1 MLSSKSAAFR
11 SYSQLA
17 LIVIAAGAIY
27 PLLYLRQNFEI
38 SILESF
44 NITQTQ
50 LRYCSSMLG
59 LIFVITYIPSGWLAD
74 RFSSRKLLAYSL
86 LATALLG
93 VWFSTMPSYSSLL
106 VIYGAWGVATGLTF
120 WSAHIKLVA
129 MLAKKDQ
136 QGKFFGI
143 LDGGRGLVE
152 ALLATVA
159 IALFAYVLSQDSG
172 STTIALKQVI
182 YLYIGVLLLVAP
194 LVYWLLDDFE
204 ETDEK
209 FCAECGT
216 VIKNKSEICPKC
228 GVRQIAQ
235 PSTLNLGAVA
245 LNGKNRIAAALFAF
259 MLGAVG
265 GHKFYLGKVGMG
277 FVYLIFF
284 WTFIPAIIAF
294 VELILFLTMSDE
306 EFTQKHGQVSNSVFM
321 DDLMTVLKHRE
332 IWLCAICIVCG
343 YQLFYAT
350 YSFAAYL
357 QQNFG
362 LTAVAVGTITVAKLW
377 MRPIGGIAAGFI
389 GDWSSPEKVLSILLV
404 LASISLSMM
413 AFLPTTSASIVM
425 LVVVL
430 LIGLLT
436 YGVRG
441 LYWATLGGC
450 NVPNKIKGLAI
461 GMISMIGY
469 FPEMYLPLIS
479 APLLEQYPGGLGYRI
494 YYLIISAC
502 GLLGAYAA
510 YLLGRPK
517 PPVKS
522 TGVN

>member
-59 LIFVITYIPSGWLAD
+59 LIFVITYVPSGWLAD

-159 IALFAYVLSQDSG
+159 ITLFAYVLSQESG
-172 STTIALKQVI
+172 STSLALKQVI

-204 ETDEK
+204 EQSDDS
-209 FCAECGT
+209 
-216 VIKNKSEICPKC
+216 NKA
-228 GVRQIAQ
+228 G
-235 PSTLNLGAVA
+235 
-245 LNGKNRIAAALFAF
+245 
-259 MLGAVG
+259 
-265 GHKFYLGKVGMG
+265 
-277 FVYLIFF
+277 
-284 WTFIPAIIAF
+284 
-294 VELILFLTMSDE
+294 
-306 EFTQKHGQVSNSVFM
+306 NSVFM
-321 DDLMTVLKHRE
+321 DDLMTILRHRE

-404 LASISLSMM
+404 LASISLAMM
-413 AFLPTTSASIVM
+413 AFLPTTSASVVM

-510 YLLGRPK
+510 YLLARPK

-522 TGVN
+522 TEAD

>member
-1 MLSSKSAAFR
+1 LLSSKSAAFR

-152 ALLATVA
+152 AFLATVA
-159 IALFAYVLSQDSG
+159 IALFAYVLSQESG
-172 STTIALKQVI
+172 STSLALKQVI

-194 LVYWLLDDFE
+194 LIYWLLDDFE
-204 ETDEK
+204 E
-209 FCAECGT
+209 
-216 VIKNKSEICPKC
+216 
-228 GVRQIAQ
+228 
-235 PSTLNLGAVA
+235 PSDDSNTAG
-245 LNGKNRIAAALFAF
+245 
-259 MLGAVG
+259 
-265 GHKFYLGKVGMG
+265 
-277 FVYLIFF
+277 
-284 WTFIPAIIAF
+284 
-294 VELILFLTMSDE
+294 
-306 EFTQKHGQVSNSVFM
+306 NSVFI
-321 DDLMTVLKHRE
+321 DDLMTVLRHRE

-404 LASISLSMM
+404 FASISLSMM

-522 TGVN
+522 TGAN

>member
-1 MLSSKSAAFR
+1 MLSSRSAAFR

-59 LIFVITYIPSGWLAD
+59 LIFVVTYAPSGWLAD
-74 RFSSRKLLAYSL
+74 RFSSRKLLSYSL
-86 LATALLG
+86 VATALLG
-93 VWFSTMPSYSSLL
+93 MWFSTMPSYSTLL
-106 VIYGAWGVATGLTF
+106 FIYGAWGLATGLTF

-136 QGKFFGI
+136 QGRFFGI

-182 YLYIGVLLLVAP
+182 YLYIGVLLVVAP

-204 ETDEK
+204 ETSVD
-209 FCAECGT
+209 
-216 VIKNKSEICPKC
+216 
-228 GVRQIAQ
+228 
-235 PSTLNLGAVA
+235 
-245 LNGKNRIAAALFAF
+245 
-259 MLGAVG
+259 
-265 GHKFYLGKVGMG
+265 
-277 FVYLIFF
+277 
-284 WTFIPAIIAF
+284 
-294 VELILFLTMSDE
+294 D
-306 EFTQKHGQVSNSVFM
+306 GQVSNSVFM

-350 YSFAAYL
+350 YSFSGYL

-389 GDWSSPEKVLSILLV
+389 GDWSSPEKVLSILLI
-404 LASISLSMM
+404 LASISLAMM
-413 AFLPTTSASIVM
+413 SFLPTTSASIVM

-479 APLLEQYPGGLGYRI
+479 APLLEAYPGVLGYKI
-494 YYLIISAC
+494 YYLMISIC

-510 YLLGRPK
+510 YLLARPK
-517 PPVKS
+517 S
-522 TGVN
+522 

>member
-1 MLSSKSAAFR
+1 LLSSRSAAFR

-59 LIFVITYIPSGWLAD
+59 LIFVVTYAPSGWLAD
-74 RFSSRKLLAYSL
+74 RFSSRKLLSYSL
-86 LATALLG
+86 VATALLG
-93 VWFSTMPSYSSLL
+93 MWFSTMPSYSTLL
-106 VIYGAWGVATGLTF
+106 FIYGAWGLATGLTF

-136 QGKFFGI
+136 QGRFFGI

-182 YLYIGVLLLVAP
+182 YLYIGVLLVVAP
-194 LVYWLLDDFE
+194 LVYWLLDDYE
-204 ETDEK
+204 EESTDDD
-209 FCAECGT
+209 
-216 VIKNKSEICPKC
+216 
-228 GVRQIAQ
+228 
-235 PSTLNLGAVA
+235 
-245 LNGKNRIAAALFAF
+245 
-259 MLGAVG
+259 
-265 GHKFYLGKVGMG
+265 KVSDN
-277 FVYLIFF
+277 V
-284 WTFIPAIIAF
+284 FI
-294 VELILFLTMSDE
+294 
-306 EFTQKHGQVSNSVFM
+306 

-350 YSFAAYL
+350 YSFSAYL

-389 GDWSSPEKVLSILLV
+389 GDWSSPEKVLSILLI
-404 LASISLSMM
+404 LASISLAMM

-479 APLLEQYPGGLGYRI
+479 APLLEAYPGVLGYKI
-494 YYLIISAC
+494 YYLMISIC

-510 YLLGRPK
+510 YLLARPK
-517 PPVKS
+517 S
-522 TGVN
+522 

>member
-1 MLSSKSAAFR
+1 LLSSKSAAFR

-38 SILESF
+38 SIIESF

-59 LIFVITYIPSGWLAD
+59 LIFVITYVPSGWLAD

-86 LATALLG
+86 LATALIG

-136 QGKFFGI
+136 QGRFFGI

-152 ALLATVA
+152 AFLATVA
-159 IALFAYVLSQDSG
+159 IALFAYVLSQESG
-172 STTIALKQVI
+172 STTLALKQVI

-194 LVYWLLDDFE
+194 LIYWLLDDFGE
-204 ETDEK
+204 QSDD
-209 FCAECGT
+209 G
-216 VIKNKSEICPKC
+216 NK
-228 GVRQIAQ
+228 A
-235 PSTLNLGAVA
+235 
-245 LNGKNRIAAALFAF
+245 
-259 MLGAVG
+259 
-265 GHKFYLGKVGMG
+265 
-277 FVYLIFF
+277 
-284 WTFIPAIIAF
+284 
-294 VELILFLTMSDE
+294 D
-306 EFTQKHGQVSNSVFM
+306 NSVFM
-321 DDLMTVLKHRE
+321 DDLMTILRHRE
-332 IWLCAICIVCG
+332 IWLCAICLICG

-350 YSFAAYL
+350 YSFSAYL

-404 LASISLSMM
+404 LASISLAMM

-517 PPVKS
+517 PPVNS
-522 TGVN
+522 TGAN

>member
-1 MLSSKSAAFR
+1 LLSSKSAAFR

-152 ALLATVA
+152 AFLATVA
-159 IALFAYVLSQDSG
+159 IALFAYVLSQESG
-172 STTIALKQVI
+172 STSLALKQVI

-194 LVYWLLDDFE
+194 LIYWLLDDFE
-204 ETDEK
+204 EPSEDS
-209 FCAECGT
+209 
-216 VIKNKSEICPKC
+216 NKA
-228 GVRQIAQ
+228 G
-235 PSTLNLGAVA
+235 
-245 LNGKNRIAAALFAF
+245 
-259 MLGAVG
+259 
-265 GHKFYLGKVGMG
+265 
-277 FVYLIFF
+277 
-284 WTFIPAIIAF
+284 
-294 VELILFLTMSDE
+294 
-306 EFTQKHGQVSNSVFM
+306 NSVFM
-321 DDLMTVLKHRE
+321 DDLMTILRHRE

-522 TGVN
+522 TGAN

>member
-59 LIFVITYIPSGWLAD
+59 LIFVITYVPSGWLAD

-159 IALFAYVLSQDSG
+159 ITLFAYVLSQESG
-172 STTIALKQVI
+172 STSLALKQVI

-204 ETDEK
+204 EQSDDS
-209 FCAECGT
+209 
-216 VIKNKSEICPKC
+216 NKA
-228 GVRQIAQ
+228 G
-235 PSTLNLGAVA
+235 
-245 LNGKNRIAAALFAF
+245 
-259 MLGAVG
+259 
-265 GHKFYLGKVGMG
+265 
-277 FVYLIFF
+277 
-284 WTFIPAIIAF
+284 
-294 VELILFLTMSDE
+294 
-306 EFTQKHGQVSNSVFM
+306 NSVFM
-321 DDLMTVLKHRE
+321 DDLMTILRHRE

-404 LASISLSMM
+404 LASISLAMM

-510 YLLGRPK
+510 YLLARPK
-517 PPVKS
+517 PPVKT
-522 TGVN
+522 TGAN

>member
-1 MLSSKSAAFR
+1 LLSSRSAAFR

-59 LIFVITYIPSGWLAD
+59 LIFVVTYAPSGWLAD
-74 RFSSRKLLAYSL
+74 RFSSRKLLSYSL
-86 LATALLG
+86 VATALLG
-93 VWFSTMPSYSSLL
+93 MWFSTMPSYSTLL
-106 VIYGAWGVATGLTF
+106 FIYGAWGLATGLTF

-136 QGKFFGI
+136 QGRFFGI

-182 YLYIGVLLLVAP
+182 YLYIGVLLVVAP

-204 ETDEK
+204 ETSVD
-209 FCAECGT
+209 
-216 VIKNKSEICPKC
+216 
-228 GVRQIAQ
+228 
-235 PSTLNLGAVA
+235 
-245 LNGKNRIAAALFAF
+245 
-259 MLGAVG
+259 
-265 GHKFYLGKVGMG
+265 
-277 FVYLIFF
+277 
-284 WTFIPAIIAF
+284 
-294 VELILFLTMSDE
+294 D
-306 EFTQKHGQVSNSVFM
+306 GQVSNSVFM

-350 YSFAAYL
+350 YSFSAYL

-389 GDWSSPEKVLSILLV
+389 GDWSSPEKVLSILLI
-404 LASISLSMM
+404 LASISLAMM

-479 APLLEQYPGGLGYRI
+479 APLLEAYPGVLGYKI
-494 YYLIISAC
+494 YYLMISIC

-510 YLLGRPK
+510 YLLARPK
-517 PPVKS
+517 V
-522 TGVN
+522 

>member
-1 MLSSKSAAFR
+1 MLSSRSAAFR

-59 LIFVITYIPSGWLAD
+59 LIFVVTYAPSGWLAD
-74 RFSSRKLLAYSL
+74 RFSSRKLLSYSL
-86 LATALLG
+86 VATALLG
-93 VWFSTMPSYSSLL
+93 MWFSTMPSYSTLL
-106 VIYGAWGVATGLTF
+106 FIYGAWGLATGLTF

-136 QGKFFGI
+136 QGRFFGI

-182 YLYIGVLLLVAP
+182 YLYIGVLLVVAP

-204 ETDEK
+204 ETSVD
-209 FCAECGT
+209 
-216 VIKNKSEICPKC
+216 
-228 GVRQIAQ
+228 
-235 PSTLNLGAVA
+235 
-245 LNGKNRIAAALFAF
+245 
-259 MLGAVG
+259 
-265 GHKFYLGKVGMG
+265 
-277 FVYLIFF
+277 
-284 WTFIPAIIAF
+284 
-294 VELILFLTMSDE
+294 D
-306 EFTQKHGQVSNSVFM
+306 GQVSNSVFM

-350 YSFAAYL
+350 YSFSAYL

-389 GDWSSPEKVLSILLV
+389 GDWSSPEKVLSILLI
-404 LASISLSMM
+404 LASISLAMM

-479 APLLEQYPGGLGYRI
+479 APLLEAYPGVLGYKI
-494 YYLIISAC
+494 YYLMISIC

-510 YLLGRPK
+510 YLLARPK
-517 PPVKS
+517 S
-522 TGVN
+522 